1 MFIGILGTGQVAQT
15 LARALSDAG
24 HHVTLGSRD
33 PQSKPLEFPVL
44 PLAATVTAADVVIN
58 ATRGSGSLETLSS
71 IGADVF
77 AGKIVLDVANAS
89 TPAVDLLY
97 PNSSLGERLQAALPD
112 AKIVKTMNTA
122 AMAVITNPSA
132 LGPSSVF
139 VSGEDDGAKEIATSI
154 LGDLGWPTD
163 SVIDLGGIRSARGVE
178 HYFLLF
184 RALMHAERSPMFNIE
199 VIQQP

>member
-24 HHVTLGSRD
+24 HRVALGSRD
-33 PQSKPLEFPVL
+33 PQSKDLEFPVL
-44 PLAATVTAADVVIN
+44 PLAATVAAADVVIN

-122 AMAVITNPSA
+122 SMAVMTEPSA

-139 VSGEDDGAKEIATSI
+139 VSGEDAGAKEIATSI
-154 LGDLGWPTD
+154 LGDLGWPKE

-184 RALMHAERSPMFNIE
+184 AALMQAKRSPLFNIE